1 MKYGRDKVEIPAA
14 AGSLR
19 EIIKGKY
26 DCNRVEIPASAY
38 LPAAAGEQAP

>member
-1 MKYGRDKVEIPAA
+1 MKYGRDKVEIDSA
-14 AGSLR
+14 SLR